1 MKHKDFEAYPE
12 RSVIKKTIAEAG
24 TYYPDLNLASAF
36 RIDASGYATVL
47 GTPLNP
53 RDGQYLRLE
62 MESADATVLNFSTA
76 YHVNGAVISD
86 GTHTGNDLLI
96 LEGWY
101 DSDAAVWN
109 MHVLAVKAA

>member
-24 TYYPDLNLASAF
+24 TYYPDLNLASVF
-36 RIDASGYATVL
+36 RIVASGYATVI
-47 GTPLNP
+47 GTPKNP

-62 MESADATVLNFSTA
+62 MTSADSTALNFSTVF
-76 YHVNGAVISD
+76 HVNGAVIAD

-101 DSDAAVWN
+101 DGDNSVWN
-109 MHVLAVKAA
+109 MHILGVKAA